1 MGRVSKKTIDRKL
14 LDQIESQFFSL
25 IQRLKSREEIDFM
38 NEFLTSEEK
47 IMLGK
52 RLVLYMMLYKGMTNK
67 QIHDSLG
74 MSFETIH
81 WYKQTYEGKSD
92 LFRKKI
98 EELLK
103 NERNDELWNEIERV
117 LEPIGLALK
126 SKSNMKA
133 RAKLL
138 SGDFWKK

>member
-14 LDQIESQFFSL
+14 LDRIESQFFSL

-103 NERNDELWNEIERV
+103 NERNDELWNEIERD